1 MLITILGSSLAFMDG
16 SIVNV
21 ALPTLQRAFQVTL
34 TGSYRASV
42 CNCHSFRSGN
52 VCIKTNSKSR
62 FMRRAGTASP
72 MGLQDANPRGV
83 GDGLLLALL
92 LLLHFPF
99 RLVAILLLLR
109 MMYRASGIRAD
120 LVNGA
125 DIVTAPSDVQT
136 IETAIRQITTVYRN
150 AQINARGLRRP

>member
-1 MLITILGSSLAFMDG
+1 
-16 SIVNV
+16 
-21 ALPTLQRAFQVTL
+21 
-34 TGSYRASV
+34 
-42 CNCHSFRSGN
+42 
-52 VCIKTNSKSR
+52 
-62 FMRRAGTASP
+62 